1 MSATLVGQ
9 VKFNRTMT
17 GTYEKGKRQG
27 QQWEFFSLDIL
38 DMVSGCTWSCQ
49 LDASEPGYKVVEGVA
64 DDALK
69 GHKVRVRISAQT
81 AGPRQFPDGTTKMQ
95 IRSKLTALEDLGP
108 FEPGKDD

>member
-1 MSATLVGQ
+1 MSATLIGQ
-9 VKFNRTMT
+9 VKYNRTMT

-38 DMVSGCTWSCQ
+38 DMVSGFSWSCQ
-49 LDASEPGYKVVEGVA
+49 MDASEPGYKAVEGVA

-69 GHKVRVRISAQT
+69 GHKVRVRIGAQT
-81 AGPRQFPDGTTKMQ
+81 AGPRQLPDGTSRMQ
-95 IRSKLTALEDLGP
+95 IRSKLVSLEDLGP